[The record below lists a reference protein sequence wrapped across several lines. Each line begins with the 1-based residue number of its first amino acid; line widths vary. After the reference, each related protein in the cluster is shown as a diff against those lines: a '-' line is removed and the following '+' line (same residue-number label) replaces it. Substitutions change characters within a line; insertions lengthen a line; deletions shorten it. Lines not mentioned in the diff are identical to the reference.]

1 MEWRDT
7 YVYTPPTEPG
17 RWGRKQFTAG
27 RFAGAALSVAIRRA
41 GAVGKRARRADSVAA
56 GRGDVT
62 SARRLSSW
70 AMGPGWRYPAEGTDR
85 GGRWCPSPGSALF
98 ILNGEFAAAVV
109 LLDLPCSVCGVSLF
123 VVVAAGTV
131 GAGFL
136 HIPAAAFAGDDVTC
150 RWSRPD
156 FSAKCSA
163 SVAPANQ
170 LRHSASRREY
180 ILLRIITA
188 DGRPHNPY
196 RLRVFDCC
204 SRVHWIAAIFTPW
217 LSANTM
223 GQLHLDL
230 WSGVGRNF
238 RAEGL
243 TWEEGKRCIPDWVR
257 DSAGSRPVPGRP
269 GG

>member
-1 MEWRDT
+1 M
-7 YVYTPPTEPG
+7 
-17 RWGRKQFTAG
+17 
-27 RFAGAALSVAIRRA
+27 IRRA

-70 AMGPGWRYPAEGTDR
+70 AMGPRVALPPRRERIGAVDGVLRPD
-85 GGRWCPSPGSALF
+85 PPLF

-163 SVAPANQ
+163 SVAPAGT
-170 LRHSASRREY
+170 SCA
-180 ILLRIITA
+180 TA
-188 DGRPHNPY
+188 
-196 RLRVFDCC
+196 RV
-204 SRVHWIAAIFTPW
+204 A
-217 LSANTM
+217 ANT
-223 GQLHLDL
+223 
-230 WSGVGRNF
+230 F
-238 RAEGL
+238 
-243 TWEEGKRCIPDWVR
+243 C
-257 DSAGSRPVPGRP
+257 
-269 GG
+269 